1 MLYPAP
7 MDTQQVV
14 GVRLFWEKG
23 RDKMLHW
30 KAKLAY
36 VAVVATLL
44 ASFLAEG
51 EGWAW

>member
-1 MLYPAP
+1 
-7 MDTQQVV
+7 
-14 GVRLFWEKG
+14 
-23 RDKMLHW
+23 MLHW

-36 VAVVATLL
+36 VAVFAVVL